1 MTMEEH
7 EVECL
12 RKERIEDEKSDLLE
26 ELAKLRP
33 YLLKAAD
40 EDTAYDGD
48 LWMRYQAHCRL
59 AGLGRPVTPLFG
71 HCGAVSWYVRL
82 LYGGEVLRGQVLD
95 TRVPLDGKGWG
106 SFALGRGLGR
116 GMTTR
121 LSYDEARRHSH
132 THYWNRLGIY
142 SDIDVDLTSDQF
154 KGDGINTLVDKW
166 WAYPAYVSQTIDAP
180 GIVVRGPEVMR
191 PGVNG
196 LGRTKLPTYH
206 GHINPRFKK
215 FGERV
220 TQAKYGYS
228 LAQLIQN
235 IESNNKEEN

>member
-1 MTMEEH
+1 MTMEDY

-33 YLLKAAD
+33 YLIKAAD
-40 EDTAYDGD
+40 EDTAYDVG
-48 LWMRYQAHCRL
+48 LWNESQHSCRW
-59 AGLGRPVTPLFG
+59 GGMGPRRGPLFG

-95 TRVPLDGKGWG
+95 TRIPVDGKGWG
-106 SFALGRGLGR
+106 SFDIERGLGR
-116 GMTTR
+116 GQTTR
-121 LSYDEARRHSH
+121 LNLDEVRRHSH

-154 KGDGINTLVDKW
+154 KGNGIKPLMPERLGQWTEYDFVPKYLGH
-166 WAYPAYVSQTIDAP
+166 VSQTIDAP
-180 GIVVRGPEVMR
+180 GIVVRGPEVKP
-191 PGVNG
+191 PGKTV
-196 LGRTKLPTYH
+196 
-206 GHINPRFKK
+206 NPRFKK

-220 TQAKYGYS
+220 TQAKFGFS